1 MNIKKLKKNCIS
13 ITCAAV
19 VTTLTTKITKS
30 NISCDTSFTFEFFQ
44 GSFYC
49 SKPLSAKKQRRASQM
64 SAPAISW
71 MRPQEEARILDADGT
86 FPNIDA

>member
-1 MNIKKLKKNCIS
+1 
-13 ITCAAV
+13 
-19 VTTLTTKITKS
+19 
-30 NISCDTSFTFEFFQ
+30 
-44 GSFYC
+44 
-49 SKPLSAKKQRRASQM
+49 M